1 MKRIL
6 ITKPVKQRTH
16 KVIVD
21 QKYQQIHAVVLFKKG
36 KKTTKNPAGTETNNK
51 SIEIRY
57 QRNKITAT
65 NNKKQR
71 VNIEN
76 RP

>member
-1 MKRIL
+1 M
-6 ITKPVKQRTH
+6 
-16 KVIVD
+16 IVD
-21 QKYQQIHAVVLFKKG
+21 QKYQQIHAVVLCKKG

-51 SIEIRY
+51 STETRHQRY
-57 QRNKITAT
+57 NITAT

-76 RP
+76 